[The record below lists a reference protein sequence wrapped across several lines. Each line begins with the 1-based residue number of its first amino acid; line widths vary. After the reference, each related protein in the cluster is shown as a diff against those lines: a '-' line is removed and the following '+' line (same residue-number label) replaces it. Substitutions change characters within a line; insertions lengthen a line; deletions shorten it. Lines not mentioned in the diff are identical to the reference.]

1 MSNLTDTQ
9 LRDCKRAVILR
20 CYSCQDY
27 DDALQ
32 DCYLAALK
40 LPKLGRRN
48 FQRTLG
54 WRLVDRWRRFRRHNV
69 KAESYE
75 QPGDIPEREEEQE
88 FYQVTVNGRRY
99 ALFPDE
105 WNDVVHD
112 ALNLVFPRYK
122 RYVVAVFWEGVD
134 RYKLAELEECSINTV
149 NSAINRYYKA
159 VKILITKRFIPL

>member
-20 CYSCQDY
+20 CHFQQEY

-32 DCYLAALK
+32 ECYLVALQS
-40 LPKLGRRN
+40 PKLGRLS
-48 FQRTLG
+48 FQRRLD
-54 WRLVDRWRRFRRHNV
+54 WRLVDRWRRQRRHNV
-69 KAESYE
+69 EAESYE
-75 QPGDIPEREEEQE
+75 QPGDIPELEEKQE

-122 RYVVAVFWEGVD
+122 RYVIAVFWHGVD
-134 RYKLAELEECSINTV
+134 RYKLAEIEECSINTV

-159 VKILITKRFIPL
+159 VKRLITKRFIPV

>member
-20 CYSCQDY
+20 CHFQQDY
-27 DDALQ
+27 ADALQ
-32 DCYLAALK
+32 ECYLVALQS
-40 LPKLGRRN
+40 PKLGRLS
-48 FQRTLG
+48 FQRRLD

-69 KAESYE
+69 EAESYE
-75 QPGDIPEREEEQE
+75 QPGDIPELEEERE

-99 ALFPDE
+99 AIFPDE

-159 VKILITKRFIPL
+159 VKRLITKRFVPV